1 MIGVSWTVDK
11 VMTRK
16 VVTAS
21 PSTPYKELAR
31 RMSESAV
38 SALPVVDLVGDEGR
52 LVGIV
57 SEDDLLAKRD
67 PDPWRSMAARSRGDE
82 ALSEALTAA
91 ELMTS
96 PAITVRAEDSLA
108 RAAQLMHR
116 KRVKRLPVMD
126 REGRLVGIVSRGDL
140 IKAFLRSDESIRQEV
155 LNDVLVR
162 TLHLDPAAVEVT
174 VNEGVV
180 RVEGE
185 LESKRLVA
193 VLRRL
198 VRGIEGV
205 VGMEDRLTFR
215 PDGAP
220 SHKQPH
226 RGTRGLPAAEW
237 RR

>member
-1 MIGVSWTVDK
+1 MSWTVDK

-21 PSTPYKELAR
+21 PSTSYKELAR
-31 RMSESAV
+31 RMSEHAV

-57 SEDDLLAKRD
+57 SEDDLLAKRG
-67 PDPWRSMAARSRGDE
+67 PDPWRYLEARSRGDD
-82 ALSEALTAA
+82 ARAEALTAA

-96 PAITVRAEDSLA
+96 PAITVRAEESLVQAA
-108 RAAQLMHR
+108 RLMHR
-116 KRVKRLPVMD
+116 KRVKRLPVISSK
-126 REGRLVGIVSRGDL
+126 GRLVGIVSRGDL
-140 IKAFLRSDESIRQEV
+140 VKAFLRSDESIRQEV
-155 LNDVLVR
+155 RNDVLVR

-174 VNEGVV
+174 VEEGVV
-180 RVEGE
+180 KLEGE

-205 VGMEDRLTFR
+205 VGIEDRLTFR
-215 PDGAP
+215 LDAAP
-220 SHKQPH
+220 SHQPPH
-226 RGTRGLPAAEW
+226 LGTRGLPAAEW